1 MMSILT
7 TERTA
12 RTEEEMEEVVHQW
25 EAEAPQGTIEDTPDQ
40 GLLVRNVE
48 NRDLD
53 QTEAGETVMMVI
65 MEEAEAGAAI
75 MIESTVEEAGQEMAV
90 DVVEEMEAEKEA
102 KGTEIT
108 RVENTC
114 EVEILG
120 MIDTEEIAD
129 LDGMIITVVEISIK
143 VMRTI
148 EDIITGRL
156 LLLVITM
163 EAVNS

>member
-1 MMSILT
+1 M
-7 TERTA
+7 A
-12 RTEEEMEEVVHQW
+12 GVVHQW
-25 EAEAPQGTIEDTPDQ
+25 EAEAPQGTIEDTPGQ

-53 QTEAGETVMMVI
+53 QTEVVERVMMVI

-75 MIESTVEEAGQEMAV
+75 MIESTTEEAGQEMAV
-90 DVVEEMEAEKEA
+90 DVVEEMEVEIEVKE
-102 KGTEIT
+102 TEIT

-120 MIDTEEIAD
+120 MIDTVEIAD
-129 LDGMIITVVEISIK
+129 QEGMIITAVEIIIK
-143 VMRTI
+143 EMRTI
-148 EDIITGRL
+148 EDIITDRL

-163 EAVNS
+163 EAVNR

>member
-1 MMSILT
+1 MMSTLT

-12 RTEEEMEEVVHQW
+12 RTEEEMAAVVHQW
-25 EAEAPQGTIEDTPDQ
+25 EAEALQGTIEDTPGQ

-53 QTEAGETVMMVI
+53 QTEVDETVMMVI
-65 MEEAEAGAAI
+65 MEEAEVGAAI
-75 MIESTVEEAGQEMAV
+75 MIESTAEEAGQEMAV
-90 DVVEEMEAEKEA
+90 DVVEEMEVEIEV

-120 MIDTEEIAD
+120 MIDTGEIAD
-129 LDGMIITVVEISIK
+129 QEGMIITVVEIITK
-143 VMRTI
+143 EMRTI

-163 EAVNS
+163 EAVNR